1 MVRQVRSY
9 STSAGV
15 RKHPKDQAKTDS
27 SNIRLRSGSAGHR
40 PRPKDV
46 IKDDEEHEPIE
57 VREFL
62 DSFYEFQIFN
72 VMITLSLTLFTTTFF
87 KIDAKKCE

>member
-15 RKHPKDQAKTDS
+15 RKHPKDQAKADS

-57 VREFL
+57 VGILRLISKMEL
-62 DSFYEFQIFN
+62 
-72 VMITLSLTLFTTTFF
+72 M
-87 KIDAKKCE
+87 